1 MHAIMK
7 DQDIDRIFI
16 NMFVIKIIALMNARF
31 YYEYIIIYTTRL
43 LVFQRE
49 RLIIWKNS
57 FQNESKVWCSLHKN
71 RFKLW
76 YNESV
81 LSDVESLRDLFV
93 ETNTYVNN
101 DLKNIIYVCKTLE
114 VVVWEVIDWKNEI
127 PILCRFRFSKY
138 KGIYEILEHYLIFL
152 K

>member
-57 FQNESKVWCSLHKN
+57 FQNESKVWCRLH

-101 DLKNIIYVCKTLE
+101 DVKNIIYVCKTLE
-114 VVVWEVIDWKNEI
+114 VVVWEVIDWKNEV

-138 KGIYEILEHYLIFL
+138 EGIYEILEHYLIFL